1 MTKAK
6 RKTSAS
12 MRLYH
17 GTSREACESI
27 WENDVGVS
35 GTRREPG
42 DFGYG
47 FYLTKSL
54 VRARSYGPCVLEFL
68 IDTRHYARVDNPY
81 FTSGFNMFWPTTT
94 DERLFYSLAFGSGG
108 EMKTVKGS
116 PESRLL
122 AAVRIRNAFLGAG
135 YKGIVTKYAGGE
147 VVVFDA
153 DSIKVMSA
161 VS

>member
-1 MTKAK
+1 MGRSPMFAVESVGSTYMAKAK

-54 VRARSYGPCVLEFL
+54 VRARSYGPCVRE
-68 IDTRHYARVDNPY
+68 I
-81 FTSGFNMFWPTTT
+81 
-94 DERLFYSLAFGSGG
+94 
-108 EMKTVKGS
+108 
-116 PESRLL
+116 
-122 AAVRIRNAFLGAG
+122 
-135 YKGIVTKYAGGE
+135 
-147 VVVFDA
+147 
-153 DSIKVMSA
+153 
-161 VS
+161 